1 MGSMRSKTMPDREDP
16 SDDAPIPAED
26 EPEPA
31 WAEEIRRLRAER
43 GKRLADRLEEPEGKD
58 PLSAP

>member
-1 MGSMRSKTMPDREDP
+1 MPDREE
-16 SDDAPIPAED
+16 SAEDAPIPAED

-43 GKRLADRLEEPEGKD
+43 GKRLADRLGEPERKD
-58 PLSAP
+58 P